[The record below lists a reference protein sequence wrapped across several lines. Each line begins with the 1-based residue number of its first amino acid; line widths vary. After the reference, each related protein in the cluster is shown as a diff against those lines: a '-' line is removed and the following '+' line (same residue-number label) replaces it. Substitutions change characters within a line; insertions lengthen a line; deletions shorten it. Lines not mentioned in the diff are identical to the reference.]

1 MSTERR
7 RSAGGR
13 RRADGSGDAPRGNGG
28 RRRAPGPA
36 GDERAAGSRRARGD
50 DGGGFWDDERPP
62 RRRPAEARSGGGPRE
77 GARRRGESERGGRRA
92 ASHGARSEGGRRA
105 AASGGG
111 GRRRPP
117 NRDDYDEYDERGP
130 VRRFFAKVWKP
141 ALVTCALFFIAG
153 VAVLGVMYV
162 RTPDPEDIPAKLEA
176 NRAATTVEFADGSEA
191 VTSGK
196 VNRQPVTI
204 DEVPE
209 TVKDGVLASE
219 QRNFY
224 EEPGISITGTAR
236 AILTG
241 GTKGGGSTITQ
252 QMARNYYQ
260 GLSQDRSYTRKLKE
274 ILIAIKAGQNMAPDK
289 ILEQYL
295 NTIYF
300 GRGAYGIQA
309 ASQAYFGK
317 DVSKLDYAEG
327 AVLGAIIQQPG
338 NFENVNSD
346 EKMEKILRGRW
357 QYSVDGLVEMHEND
371 PELGL
376 SQEKAD
382 QLKFPEIIE
391 WDTGDQYEGYKGYIK
406 TAVANELD
414 RRYDLSEQ
422 QIATGGFT
430 VKTSLDKDLME
441 AAGKAF
447 EQVLPNN
454 PEETVEGLA
463 AVDPTTG
470 EIKAFHGGDDFTKET
485 DNSLIRTAQ
494 AGSSFK
500 PYVLATGLSKDIGLK
515 SVFNGNSPQEFQG
528 LAEPVQNDSN
538 KSYGPVNLVKSTADS
553 INTSY
558 VQLAIEAGPSNVVE
572 TAKAAGIR
580 KERFKTAELGPN
592 IALGTYRVSA
602 LDQASG
608 FGVFANG
615 GNYIERHMIT
625 EVKDRKGNPVPP
637 VDTDKVSEGPK
648 RAFSED
654 VAADATYAMTQ
665 VVENGGG
672 KTAALPDGR
681 PVAGKTGTSNSA
693 KSAWFVGFTPQLSV
707 AVGLSRT
714 DDGKLRLPD
723 VENSGQGIYGG
734 TTSAKVWRAFMIEA
748 TKNFGPEDFP
758 PPAWVGDER
767 SFIQEPEPGASES
780 PEPETSPSPEPTVS
794 ESPDPSASQS
804 PDPDAT

>member
-1 MSTERR
+1 M
-7 RSAGGR
+7 
-13 RRADGSGDAPRGNGG
+13 
-28 RRRAPGPA
+28 
-36 GDERAAGSRRARGD
+36 
-50 DGGGFWDDERPP
+50 
-62 RRRPAEARSGGGPRE
+62 
-77 GARRRGESERGGRRA
+77 
-92 ASHGARSEGGRRA
+92 
-105 AASGGG
+105 
-111 GRRRPP
+111 
-117 NRDDYDEYDERGP
+117 
-130 VRRFFAKVWKP
+130 WKP
-141 ALVTCALFFIAG
+141 ALVTCALLFIAG

-162 RTPDPEDIPAKLEA
+162 RTPDPEGMPAKLEA
-176 NRAATTVEFADGSEA
+176 HMAATTVEFADGSEA
-191 VTSGK
+191 VTSGDI
-196 VNRQPVTI
+196 NRQPVKI
-204 DEVPE
+204 NEVPPS
-209 TVKDGVLASE
+209 VKDGVLASE

-274 ILIAIKAGQNMAPDK
+274 ILIAIKAGQNMAPEK
-289 ILEQYL
+289 ILQQYL

-317 DVSKLDYAEG
+317 EVKDLDYAEG
-327 AVLGAIIQQPG
+327 ALLGAIIQQPG

-371 PELGL
+371 PKLGL
-376 SQEKAD
+376 SKEKAD

-406 TAVANELD
+406 TAVANELE
-414 RRYDLSEQ
+414 RRYGLNEQ
-422 QIATGGFT
+422 DIATGGYT

-463 AVDPTTG
+463 AVDPETG

-515 SVFNGNSPQEFQG
+515 SVFDGDSPKEFPG
-528 LAEPVQNDSN
+528 LGEPVQNDSN

-553 INTSY
+553 INTAY
-558 VQLAIEAGPSNVVE
+558 VQLAIEAGPSDVVE

-580 KERFKTAELGPN
+580 KERFKTAALGPN

-608 FGVFANG
+608 FGVFANEG
-615 GNYIERHMIT
+615 KYIERHMIT
-625 EVKDRKGNPVPP
+625 KVTKRDGKEHHP

-665 VVENGGG
+665 VVEDGGG
-672 KTAALPDGR
+672 KSAALPDGR

-714 DDGKLRLPD
+714 DDGKLKLPD

-748 TKNFGPEDFP
+748 MKGVDQKEFP
-758 PPAWVGDER
+758 PPAWVGDEQN
-767 SFIQEPEPGASES
+767 FGPEPEPGASES
-780 PEPETSPSPEPTVS
+780 PEPETSQSPEPT
-794 ESPDPSASQS
+794 ASQS
-804 PDPDAT
+804 PEPTASASPDPGATQSPDPCHPLDTNCEPSEPGGGDGNDRGDGTGDGSDGGGSGNDGNNGNGNGNTGDGGQDDGDGGGSLFNTRE